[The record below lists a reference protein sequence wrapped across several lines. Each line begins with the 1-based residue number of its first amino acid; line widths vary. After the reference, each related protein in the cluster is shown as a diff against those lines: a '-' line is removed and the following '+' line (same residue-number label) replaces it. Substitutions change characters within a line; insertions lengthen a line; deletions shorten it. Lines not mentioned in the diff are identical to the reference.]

1 MRLLYLSEGTEG
13 GGSRCEPPK
22 DNKSRWP
29 QKRPER
35 GAVPVSQ
42 GPAGAATDLTA
53 TATALG
59 VAKGMLRREWG
70 AVVLQDQV
78 HGFITR

>member
-1 MRLLYLSEGTEG
+1 M
-13 GGSRCEPPK
+13 
-22 DNKSRWP
+22 
-29 QKRPER
+29 
-35 GAVPVSQ
+35 VSQ